1 MSRRETR
8 NKEAFTSPIASI
20 TSQFVQSL
28 ATKDPYE
35 SIVDFATHS
44 SFCGMRLYPRQKT
57 LLKLIYLETEH
68 FSAFDL
74 DVIEEWRTHFTGGKD
89 SIGIQPDIWER
100 IDYLKSNGYRYF
112 PHVQAV
118 MGRRASKGLIGGILG
133 AEKMAHLISLDNWQD
148 HYQIAP
154 GKDCYLNVI
163 ATNSIQ
169 AKKNQFA
176 DIRSTV
182 RSCNYLKRFISTN
195 NEYYVSLQSP
205 ADLRLLAE
213 MQAQRIPVEH
223 EVASIRCQAMS
234 SVSSSGRG
242 SVSVMN
248 FYDEFAH
255 MLVGTE
261 GPRSSEQ
268 VYSAYQP
275 SLDDFGKD
283 SQTYMPSSPYCL
295 APETKVLTEDLR
307 WVPVSTLQVGDK
319 VIGFDENHGG
329 AGKGRTYQSTVVTET
344 SVIQAPRYELTMESG
359 KKITCTG
366 EHMWLSSW
374 GSQKFRYDW
383 VKTKDLKYGDRIKT
397 LGVDPWE
404 TDNSRDGGYLA
415 GFFDGEGYISQ
426 QGMMLGA
433 SQNYGH
439 VQEKVIQLLEERG
452 YDTREDGAEKIS
464 KFRLTGGLPETMRF
478 LGSIRPGR
486 LLNKFPDLL
495 PGRRI
500 YGRLDPAVDRVV
512 SVERKDFG
520 PVIALGT
527 STSTLIAEGL
537 LSHNTKIGYFFD
549 LYQAGCV
556 LLPRYLES
564 HVELDLERIHSARSN
579 HDFDLR
585 DDDIENEDDD
595 IPLEADPEMLIV
607 QLPSWELYRDFE
619 KSHSLGGPV
628 IKRAIQVY
636 DERMK
641 RLERRN
647 PTKFKVEK
655 KAQFAEV
662 EDAYLNPDK
671 VDLMFEPFWNGRV
684 LHQAEYGT
692 MTFVYE
698 GHADPSTVNANFA
711 VAIAHLEKSPTPEI
725 RTHIAENGQQETTEY
740 YWDHVVFDHLH
751 VWKPS
756 DYKDHTVD
764 YVEVTEYLGRL
775 IAKYPAMK
783 EFTFDAWNSA
793 GPIAQLRTLFPRT
806 PRIRVEEFNQKNNT
820 KRAEYFKSAINLEW
834 IHTYRDTFFNDGQS
848 LLEQELK
855 FLVEKNGK
863 IEKQSIGPVTTKDLA
878 DTVMEVSYR
887 LLHHQLDQHEKA
899 LLGKMKMAKGMPGG
913 QLDPLDSPAMSPQ
926 FLSSIYPGRGRG
938 WTTGGP
944 GTGRQRLEALRQRVH
959 DDRRRR
965 GVSGFKPRRGSW

>member
-1 MSRRETR
+1 MPQRRETR
-8 NKEAFTSPIASI
+8 NKEVFNSPISSL
-20 TSQFVQSL
+20 THQFVQSL
-28 ATKDPYE
+28 TTQDPYE
-35 SIVDFATHS
+35 SIVDFATHV

-68 FSAFDL
+68 FTPFDL
-74 DVIEEWRTHFTGGKD
+74 DVIEQWRTSFTGGKD

-100 IDYLKSNGYRYF
+100 IEYLKAHGYRYF

-148 HYQIAP
+148 HYGIAP

-176 DIRSTV
+176 DIRATV
-182 RSCNYLKRFISTN
+182 QSCEYLKRFISTN

-213 MQAQRIPVEH
+213 LQAQRIPIEH
-223 EVASIRCQAMS
+223 EVASIRCMATS

-248 FYDEFAH
+248 FFDEFAH
-255 MLVGTE
+255 MLVGTD
-261 GPRSSEQ
+261 GPRSSES

-283 SQTYMPSSPYCL
+283 SQTYLPSSPY
-295 APETKVLTEDLR
+295 
-307 WVPVSTLQVGDK
+307 
-319 VIGFDENHGG
+319 
-329 AGKGRTYQSTVVTET
+329 
-344 SVIQAPRYELTMESG
+344 
-359 KKITCTG
+359 
-366 EHMWLSSW
+366 
-374 GSQKFRYDW
+374 
-383 VKTKDLKYGDRIKT
+383 
-397 LGVDPWE
+397 
-404 TDNSRDGGYLA
+404 
-415 GFFDGEGYISQ
+415 
-426 QGMMLGA
+426 
-433 SQNYGH
+433 
-439 VQEKVIQLLEERG
+439 
-452 YDTREDGAEKIS
+452 
-464 KFRLTGGLPETMRF
+464 
-478 LGSIRPGR
+478 
-486 LLNKFPDLL
+486 
-495 PGRRI
+495 
-500 YGRLDPAVDRVV
+500 
-512 SVERKDFG
+512 
-520 PVIALGT
+520 
-527 STSTLIAEGL
+527 
-537 LSHNTKIGYFFD
+537 TKIGYFYD

-556 LLPRYLES
+556 LLPNYLQS
-564 HVELDLERIHSARSN
+564 NVELDLGEIKNSRSD

-585 DDDIENEDDD
+585 DDDIENEDLD

-607 QLPSWELYRDFE
+607 QLPSWELYKDFE
-619 KSHSLGGPV
+619 RSPSLGGPTF
-628 IKRAIQVY
+628 KRAIQVY

-662 EDAYLNPDK
+662 EDAYLDSDK
-671 VDLMFEPFWNGRV
+671 VDLMFEPFWNGRT
-684 LHQAEYGT
+684 LEQAEYGT

-698 GHADPSTVNANFA
+698 GHVDPSKVNANFA
-711 VAIAHLEKSPTPEI
+711 VAIAHLEKSPIPDI
-725 RTHIAENGQQETTEY
+725 RRITDAQGNISTSEV
-740 YWDHVVFDHLH
+740 YWDHVIIDHLH

-756 DYKDHTVD
+756 DYADHTVD
-764 YVEVTEYLGRL
+764 YVEITNYLDTL
-775 IAKYPAMK
+775 IGKYPAMK

-793 GPIAQLRTLFPRT
+793 GPIAQLRQSYPRT

-820 KRAEYFKSAINLEW
+820 KRAEYFKSAINLGW
-834 IHTYRDTFFNDGQS
+834 IHSYKDHFFGDGQC

-855 FLVEKNGK
+855 FLVEVNGK

-878 DTVMEVSYR
+878 DCVMEVSYR

-899 LLGKMKMAKGMPGG
+899 LMGKMKMAKGMPGG
-913 QLDPLDSPAMSPQ
+913 QIDPLNHPALSPQ
-926 FLSSIYPGRGRG
+926 FLSQTAPGRSRG

-944 GTGRQRLEALRQRVH
+944 GAGRQRLEALRQRTI

-965 GVSGFKPRRGSW
+965 GVSGFRPRRGSW